1 MHANSLDG
9 RLGLAVLHEG
19 DLSKFPLGP
28 LIEYVEAMSIIECRG
43 QVLTL
48 LSIVAIHGIG
58 ADPDRT
64 WTRDGVN
71 WLRDEKMLPQAVPQA
86 RIMRFGYES
95 QWLGREAIQ
104 QRLPLVADQLLRSLM
119 GCRKVHRIST

>member
-1 MHANSLDG
+1 MHANSSDV
-9 RLGLAVLHEG
+9 RLGLVVLHEG
-19 DLSKFPLGP
+19 NLSKFPLGP
-28 LIEYVEAMSIIECRG
+28 LIEYVEAISITNVEG
-43 QVLTL
+43 QVLTF
-48 LSIVAIHGIG
+48 LSIVAVHGIG

-71 WLRDEKMLPQAVPQA
+71 WLRDEEMLPQAVPQA

-119 GCRKVHRIST
+119 GSRKVHRTPT

>member
-1 MHANSLDG
+1 MHVASSDE
-9 RLGLAVLHEG
+9 RLGLAVLYDG

-28 LIEYVEAMSIIECRG
+28 LVEYVKPCCRLIHEG
-43 QVLTL
+43 CLLML
-48 LSIVAIHGIG
+48 LSIVAVHGIG

-71 WLRDEKMLPQAVPQA
+71 WLRDKEMLPQTIPQA

-104 QRLPLVADQLLRSLM
+104 QRLPLVADQLLRSLTSS
-119 GCRKVHRIST
+119 RKVPRNSD

>member
-1 MHANSLDG
+1 LNLT
-9 RLGLAVLHEG
+9 GLN
-19 DLSKFPLGP
+19 
-28 LIEYVEAMSIIECRG
+28 
-43 QVLTL
+43 LTL
-48 LSIVAIHGIG
+48 ISVVAVHGIG

-71 WLRDEKMLPQAVPQA
+71 WLRDENMLPQAVPQA

-104 QRLPLVADQLLRSLM
+104 QRLPVVADQLLRSLT
-119 GCRKVHRIST
+119 GSRKVQRVSTRPDRETHHS